1 MAKRAVENIRNI
13 AVVGHGSSGKT
24 TFVDHAL
31 HAAGAVERAGSV
43 DEGNSL
49 SDYTEEEREHKFSI
63 QTTAFKFDYDNVTF
77 NLIDTPGYL
86 DFTGS
91 ALVSLPA
98 AETALIAVD
107 AAEGVR
113 LNTRRM
119 WEYAEDQEM
128 SRILLLTHLDA
139 DNIQFENLLDNIRD
153 SLGRQCVPVFLPVGT
168 GEACSD
174 VVNVLTAQEAPD
186 GVIGDFDALHDELRE
201 SIIECDDELMEAY
214 LEGEE
219 VGQEQLED
227 TFKQAILDGTI
238 IPILCCVAQKE
249 IGLEETLDF
258 LAACSPSPVE
268 GPTRTADVGETEV
281 IENEDGEEEVVEPDT
296 AQITPDPDSPFCAKV
311 FKSVTDPHVGKRV
324 YFRIYSGTLEPGDN
338 IQVARTGTNESPSQI
353 YSVFGEKQQE
363 LERAIPGDL
372 VCVTKVEDMKLGDTI
387 RDPEED
393 WILPDIELPTPMM
406 SLAIEPVSRDDEQK
420 IQTAL
425 RRLCEEDPTF
435 DMYRDEQSGEQVIT
449 GMSNLHLDVILSE
462 LEDNYGVACETHS
475 PSIPYRETI
484 TAKAEGQYRHKKQ
497 SGGRGQYGEVYLRIA
512 PNERGEG
519 FEFIDAIKG
528 GVIPQQ
534 YIPAVEKGIK
544 ETMDEGLLA
553 GHPIVDLKVEVY
565 YGSYHDVDS
574 SEAAFKIAGSRA
586 FRNAFEDAK
595 PTLLEPIVEV
605 DVTVPSE
612 YVGDVTANLSG
623 HRGQIQGMDQEGQM
637 QTLTAMI
644 PQAEIRRYAAELQS
658 MTGGEGTFT
667 MDFSH
672 YEPVPSHLQEQ
683 IIEQSGE

>member
-1 MAKRAVENIRNI
+1 M
-13 AVVGHGSSGKT
+13 
-24 TFVDHAL
+24 
-31 HAAGAVERAGSV
+31 
-43 DEGNSL
+43 
-49 SDYTEEEREHKFSI
+49 
-63 QTTAFKFDYDNVTF
+63 
-77 NLIDTPGYL
+77 
-86 DFTGS
+86 
-91 ALVSLPA
+91 
-98 AETALIAVD
+98 
-107 AAEGVR
+107 
-113 LNTRRM
+113 
-119 WEYAEDQEM
+119 
-128 SRILLLTHLDA
+128 
-139 DNIQFENLLDNIRD
+139 
-153 SLGRQCVPVFLPVGT
+153 
-168 GEACSD
+168 
-174 VVNVLTAQEAPD
+174 
-186 GVIGDFDALHDELRE
+186 
-201 SIIECDDELMEAY
+201 
-214 LEGEE
+214 
-219 VGQEQLED
+219 
-227 TFKQAILDGTI
+227 
-238 IPILCCVAQKE
+238 
-249 IGLEETLDF
+249 
-258 LAACSPSPVE
+258 
-268 GPTRTADVGETEV
+268 
-281 IENEDGEEEVVEPDT
+281 
-296 AQITPDPDSPFCAKV
+296 DP
-311 FKSVTDPHVGKRV
+311 
-324 YFRIYSGTLEPGDN
+324 
-338 IQVARTGTNESPSQI
+338 
-353 YSVFGEKQQE
+353 
-363 LERAIPGDL
+363 
-372 VCVTKVEDMKLGDTI
+372 
-387 RDPEED
+387 
-393 WILPDIELPTPMM
+393 PDIEPPTPMM

-484 TAKAEGQYRHKKQ
+484 TSKAEGQYRHKKQ